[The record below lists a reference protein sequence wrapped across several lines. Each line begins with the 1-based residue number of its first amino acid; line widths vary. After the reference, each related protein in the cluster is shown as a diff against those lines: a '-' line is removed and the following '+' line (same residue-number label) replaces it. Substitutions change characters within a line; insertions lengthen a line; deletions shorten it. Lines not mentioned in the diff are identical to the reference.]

1 MLAPATLL
9 LLLCAAAKVSSQV
22 APSLSCSS
30 QGLCFASGLST
41 GAVLQRG
48 PERAALYG
56 SITGAPGALVS
67 VRLASVDGAYAA
79 TFNATA
85 AEDLTWKVLLDA
97 RPMGGNYT
105 ARATCSHGCTGRQ
118 AAAIEDL
125 TFGEVILVL
134 GQSNAW
140 LPLWFTYERN
150 DTLRAVLAG
159 QYSNLRLWRGGLGK
173 LEGPTHSGNW
183 VGPEGEEPGSD
194 SGDALTNQ
202 WRHPL
207 DVATVQIRASEPW
220 LFEFPAFAWYTAQY
234 LTDRLVGTPDEGLPM
249 GLMTVPV
256 GGSMLEEWSAPS
268 TQLQCRNVTCM
279 CKDCNPYQPLDGN
292 CTGNSAL
299 WWGNTQP
306 FVNITLRHFWFY
318 QGEVRGQ
325 QQRVLIPP
333 VELPPPPLPLPHAP
347 THPRTH
353 AHHARARLP
362 CPRTTFNTTRA
373 TAPSARAMRAS
384 SLP

>member
-1 MLAPATLL
+1 M
-9 LLLCAAAKVSSQV
+9 
-22 APSLSCSS
+22 
-30 QGLCFASGLST
+30 
-41 GAVLQRG
+41 LQRG

-56 SITGAPGALVS
+56 SVTGAPGALVS

-105 ARATCSHGCTGRQ
+105 ARATCSHGCTGRT
-118 AAAIEDL
+118 AVAIADL
-125 TFGEVILVL
+125 TFGEVIITL

-159 QYSNLRLWRGGLGK
+159 NYTNLRLWRGGLGK
-173 LEGPTHSGNW
+173 LQGPTHSGNW
-183 VGPEGEEPGSD
+183 VGPEGGEPGSD
-194 SGDALTNQ
+194 PGDALTNQ

-220 LFEFPAFAWYTAQY
+220 LFEFPAFAWYTAQH
-234 LTDRLVGTPDEGLPM
+234 LTDLLVGTPDEGLPM

-256 GGSMLEEWSAPS
+256 GGTMLEEWSAPT

-279 CKDCNPYQPLDGN
+279 CMGSQDCNPYQPLDAN
-292 CTGNSAL
+292 CTGNGAL

-318 QGEVRGQ
+318 QGEVRGSEPQ
-325 QQRVLIPP
+325 HLRAPTFFRAFT
-333 VELPPPPLPLPHAP
+333 PLHAHTPPHAP
-347 THPRTH
+347 HCH
-353 AHHARARLP
+353 
-362 CPRTTFNTTRA
+362 RTTFSTTRA
-373 TAPSARAMRAS
+373 TLPSARAMRAS